1 MTNASF
7 DENKDGDVV
16 HIWSQ
21 WLKSLQTMQ
30 LFGFQHLK
38 GQMGA
43 IAWYYFLDIGC
54 LEQCA
59 SMLSGGIIQK
69 FQDAI
74 LHF

>member
-1 MTNASF
+1 MVEIYANYA
-7 DENKDGDVV
+7 V
-16 HIWSQ
+16 
-21 WLKSLQTMQ
+21 
-30 LFGFQHLK
+30 FGFQHLK

-59 SMLSGGIIQK
+59 SMLCGGIIQK